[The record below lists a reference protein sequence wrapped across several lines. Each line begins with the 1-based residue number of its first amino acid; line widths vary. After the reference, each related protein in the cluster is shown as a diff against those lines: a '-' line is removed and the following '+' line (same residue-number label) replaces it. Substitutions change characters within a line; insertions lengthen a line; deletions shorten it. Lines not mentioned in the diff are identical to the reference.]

1 MSRIAFPLISI
12 QRFKVELSFVTE
24 RVVEALSSDV
34 HGSEQVL
41 GRSRGVAFRPE
52 SARSAVQCFVSI
64 ELSGPDHGLTILVID
79 RSVNID
85 SALSPL
91 QTGTAL
97 RTSFGLGSSRREMR
111 TSGFSRHTD
120 APGQNTDV
128 MNGVP

>member
-1 MSRIAFPLISI
+1 MARIAFPLISL

-52 SARSAVQCFVSI
+52 RARSAVQCFVSV
-64 ELSGPDHGLTILVID
+64 ELSRPNHGLRLLVMD

-85 SALSPL
+85 STLS
-91 QTGTAL
+91 AFCL
-97 RTSFGLGSSRREMR
+97 RSW
-111 TSGFSRHTD
+111 
-120 APGQNTDV
+120 
-128 MNGVP
+128 VP

>member
-1 MSRIAFPLISI
+1 MARTAFPLISL

-34 HGSEQVL
+34 HGSEQFL

-64 ELSGPDHGLTILVID
+64 ELSRPDHGLRIFVMD
-79 RSVNID
+79 GSVNND
-85 SALSPL
+85 STLSPL

-97 RTSFGLGSSRREMR
+97 RTFPAVHLPPRDTRRPQRSSDR
-111 TSGFSRHTD
+111 
-120 APGQNTDV
+120 
-128 MNGVP
+128 

>member
-1 MSRIAFPLISI
+1 MLQVSCSAFPLISL

-52 SARSAVQCFVSI
+52 SAHRAVQCFVSI
-64 ELSGPDHGLTILVID
+64 ELSRPNHGLTILVMD

-85 SALSPL
+85 AVGYAISARS
-91 QTGTAL
+91 QCCKRSTARL
-97 RTSFGLGSSRREMR
+97 RIPFAELAVWT
-111 TSGFSRHTD
+111 
-120 APGQNTDV
+120 
-128 MNGVP
+128 

>member
-1 MSRIAFPLISI
+1 MARIVLPLISL

-52 SARSAVQCFVSI
+52 NARSAVKCFVSI
-64 ELSGPDHGLTILVID
+64 ELSRPNHGLRILVMD

-85 SALSPL
+85 STLSPL

-97 RTSFGLGSSRREMR
+97 RTLFGLRHDGRFERPHSANIWTDLVKRRI
-111 TSGFSRHTD
+111 S
-120 APGQNTDV
+120 
-128 MNGVP
+128 